1 MLRSLLRFTKPTFSR
16 FFIAAALSLVGSAA
30 QAAPLTEAEAVR
42 AALEHPALAELER
55 SDAAQAEAEGRAQTR
70 WSNPQLSY
78 TREQLVTDGAFGED
92 YIGLSQTFDVSG
104 RRKLAREAAERRVD
118 AAHARADA
126 RNVEL
131 AADVRHRFYALLLAQ
146 RRASVL
152 QTWRDQVQA
161 RHDAVAKREQ
171 AGDAAAYERLRL
183 VRELG
188 HIDAVLEREH
198 AATTRSWAELR
209 VLTGQVETAAPAL
222 DGALL
227 PSAQACPQA
236 PALAESPRHR
246 AREAEAQALRLDGRV
261 ASRWWVPNPTVGL
274 GYKGVEQPGGDR
286 AHGLFVSVSMPLPA
300 FDRGQSLRAR
310 SEAEHS
316 AHRASAAL
324 ALRQDEV
331 ELAAA
336 CDELTALREG
346 VTRMQSRDDA
356 TSHALTAAAEAGYRG
371 GEVSVLELVDAYR
384 SATEAQLLRLELS
397 MQAREAHIELRRR
410 AGDQP

>member
-1 MLRSLLRFTKPTFSR
+1 M
-16 FFIAAALSLVGSAA
+16 LSLVSNSAHP
-30 QAAPLTEAEAVR
+30 APLTEAKAVR
-42 AALEHPALAELER
+42 AALEHPALDELEH
-55 SDAAQAEAEGRAQTR
+55 SDAARAEAEGRTQTR

-118 AAHARADA
+118 AAHAHADA
-126 RNVEL
+126 RNIEL

-152 QTWRDQVQA
+152 QTWRTQVKA

-183 VRELG
+183 AREVG
-188 HIDAVLEREH
+188 HVEAVLEREH
-198 AATTRSWAELR
+198 AAITRVWAELR
-209 VLTGQVETAAPAL
+209 VLTGQADAAAPDL
-222 DGALL
+222 DGVLL
-227 PSAQACPQA
+227 PGPQACPQA

-274 GYKGVEQPGGDR
+274 GYKGVEQPGGGR

-310 SEAEHS
+310 AEAEHS
-316 AHRASAAL
+316 THRASAAL
-324 ALRQDEV
+324 ALRRDEV

-346 VTRMQSRDDA
+346 VARMLARDDA
-356 TSHALTAAAEAGYRG
+356 TSQALIAAAEAGYHG
-371 GEVSVLELVDAYR
+371 AEVSVLELVDAYR
-384 SATEAQLLRLELS
+384 SVTEARLLQLELS